1 MRLFQSRM
9 ATSPD
14 MPGRDGSPSRPPPAP
29 PPWPNRRRMPHDCP
43 PWVKN
48 GDVFFITIACVPRH
62 HNHLAL
68 LPVASEI
75 EASLR
80 HQHRKGHWWVHL
92 FLLMPDHLHGLLSFS
107 YPHSL
112 HQLETLPL
120 SADRRPVAARL
131 FRPSHPQHPRPERNV
146 GVHSP
151 EPGSQRIGRLSRS
164 VDFPMDLRRFGAAG
178 RRCGGFGE
186 AALPSISVGT
196 ALRAVRA
203 RLAPPLQTTVSGGDR
218 PTPDPP

>member
-1 MRLFQSRM
+1 M

-14 MPGRDGSPSRPPPAP
+14 MPGPPPAP

-112 HQLETLPL
+112 GQ
-120 SADRRPVAARL
+120 SVINWKRY
-131 FRPSHPQHPRPERNV
+131 
-146 GVHSP
+146 
-151 EPGSQRIGRLSRS
+151 LSRRTG
-164 VDFPMDLRRFGAAG
+164 VRWQRDFFDHRIRNPRALNETWEYIRQNPVRKGLVASAEAWIFQWTYADL
-178 RRCGGFGE
+178 E
-186 AALPSISVGT
+186 
-196 ALRAVRA
+196 
-203 RLAPPLQTTVSGGDR
+203 PPGGDAAASEK
-218 PTPDPP
+218 PPYPRSR